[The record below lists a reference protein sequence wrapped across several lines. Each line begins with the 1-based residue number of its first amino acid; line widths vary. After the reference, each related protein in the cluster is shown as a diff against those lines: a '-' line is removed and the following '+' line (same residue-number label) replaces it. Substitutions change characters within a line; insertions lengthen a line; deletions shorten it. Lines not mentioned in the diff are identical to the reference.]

1 MASAR
6 HGVREA
12 PGGLALVQELLNTRA
27 TMHYGADLLLHAD
40 DAQRWLTEALATW
53 SRVSGLPAPTLLISS
68 NDMRSLRRLR
78 TTFENVILA
87 AGKER
92 LDGALP
98 PADVPVSLVPDADGW
113 VRMVP
118 TGRGTR
124 WLASALWAEARLA
137 QQAGLWSRLKLCHN
151 ADCRAAFF
159 DTSRNNSG
167 VWHDVSTCGNTANL
181 RAFRERKR
189 LLGGS
194 DPQICPLQ
202 LPGGGRPQLPGGP
215 PQLPGPPGLR

>member
-12 PGGLALVQELLNTRA
+12 PAGLALLQELLNTRSP
-27 TMHYGADLLLHAD
+27 MSYGTDLLLTTD
-40 DAQRWLTEALATW
+40 DAQRWLTDALGTW

-68 NDMRSLRRLR
+68 TDLRSLRRLR
-78 TTFENVILA
+78 ATFENVLVV
-87 AGKER
+87 AGAQPM
-92 LDGALP
+92 DGALP

-118 TGRGTR
+118 TGRGVR
-124 WLASALWAEARLA
+124 WLASALWAEALLA
-137 QQAGLWSRLKLCHN
+137 QQAGLWPRLKLCHN
-151 ADCRAAFF
+151 GECRAAFF

-189 LLGGS
+189 LMGGS
-194 DPQICPLQ
+194 GG
-202 LPGGGRPQLPGGP
+202 LPHRPTV
-215 PQLPGPPGLR
+215 PGPPGMR

>member
-1 MASAR
+1 MSWKASAR

-12 PGGLALVQELLNTRA
+12 PAGLALLQELINTRA
-27 TMHYGADLLLHAD
+27 TMSYGADLLATAD
-40 DAQRWLTEALATW
+40 DAQIWLTEALATW
-53 SRVSGLPAPTLLISS
+53 SRVSGLPAPTLLISAT
-68 NDMRSLRRLR
+68 DLRALRRLR

-87 AGKER
+87 GGNPEP
-92 LDGALP
+92 DGALP

-124 WLASALWAEARLA
+124 WLASALWAEAPLA
-137 QQAGLWSRLKLCHN
+137 QQAGLWPRLKLCHN

-189 LLGGS
+189 LM
-194 DPQICPLQ
+194 
-202 LPGGGRPQLPGGP
+202 GGGAGQPPPPVVEGP
-215 PQLPGPPGLR
+215 PSFR

>member
-1 MASAR
+1 MSWKASAR

-12 PGGLALVQELLNTRA
+12 PAGLALLQDLLNTRS
-27 TMHYGADLLLHAD
+27 TMSYGVDLLAMPD
-40 DAQRWLTEALATW
+40 DAQRWLTEALAMW
-53 SRVSGLPAPTLLISS
+53 SRVAGLPAPVLLLSS
-68 NDMRSLRRLR
+68 TDLRSLRRLR
-78 TTFENVILA
+78 TTFEGVIMAGNRNV
-87 AGKER
+87 EP
-92 LDGALP
+92 DGALP

-118 TGRGTR
+118 AGRGTR
-124 WLASALWAEARLA
+124 WLASALWSEALLA
-137 QQAGLWSRLKLCHN
+137 QQAGLWPRLKLCHN
-151 ADCRAAFF
+151 VDCRAAFF

-194 DPQICPLQ
+194 NGQ
-202 LPGGGRPQLPGGP
+202 LPRPTVEGP
-215 PQLPGPPGLR
+215 DRPEMR

>member
-12 PGGLALVQELLNTRA
+12 PAGLALLQELLNTRSP
-27 TMHYGADLLLHAD
+27 MSYGMDMLLTAD

-53 SRVSGLPAPTLLISS
+53 SRVSGLPSPTLLISS
-68 NDMRSLRRLR
+68 TDLRSLRRLR
-78 TTFENVILA
+78 TTFEHVILA
-87 AGKER
+87 AGSNE

-118 TGRGTR
+118 TGRGVR
-124 WLASALWAEARLA
+124 WLASALWSEALLA
-137 QQAGLWSRLKLCHN
+137 QQAGLWPRLKLCHN
-151 ADCRAAFF
+151 QECRAAFF

-181 RAFRERKR
+181 RAFRERRR
-189 LLGGS
+189 LLGHS
-194 DPQICPLQ
+194 QEL
-202 LPGGGRPQLPGGP
+202 RVGP
-215 PQLPGPPGLR
+215 EH

>member
-1 MASAR
+1 MSWKASAR

-12 PGGLALVQELLNTRA
+12 PAGLALLQDLLNTRA
-27 TMHYGADLLLHAD
+27 SMSYAPDLLVSPD
-40 DAQRWLTEALATW
+40 DAQHWLTDALATW
-53 SRVSGLPAPTLLISS
+53 SRVSGLPAPVLLLSS
-68 NDMRSLRRLR
+68 TDMRSLRRLR
-78 TTFENVILA
+78 TTFEGVILA
-87 AGKER
+87 GGRNPEP
-92 LDGALP
+92 DGALP

-118 TGRGTR
+118 SGRGTR
-124 WLASALWAEARLA
+124 WLASALWSEALLA
-137 QQAGLWSRLKLCHN
+137 QQAGLWPRLKLCHN

-189 LLGGS
+189 LLGETSGNIQPS
-194 DPQICPLQ
+194 VR
-202 LPGGGRPQLPGGP
+202 RPD
-215 PQLPGPPGLR
+215 LR

>member
-1 MASAR
+1 MLGRKRLKYSSPMSWKASAR

-12 PGGLALVQELLNTRA
+12 PAGLALLQELLNTRA
-27 TMHYGADLLLHAD
+27 SMSYAPDLLGNAD
-40 DAQRWLTEALATW
+40 DGQRWLTDALGTW
-53 SRVSGLPAPTLLISS
+53 SRVVGLPAPVILLSS
-68 NDMRSLRRLR
+68 ADMRSLRRLR
-78 TTFENVILA
+78 TTFEGVILA
-87 AGKER
+87 GGRNHEP
-92 LDGALP
+92 DGALP

-118 TGRGTR
+118 SGRGTR
-124 WLASALWAEARLA
+124 WLASALWAEALLA

-151 ADCRAAFF
+151 IDCRAAFF

-189 LLGGS
+189 LMGGS
-194 DPQICPLQ
+194 
-202 LPGGGRPQLPGGP
+202 GGHSVQRPDLH
-215 PQLPGPPGLR
+215 

>member
-1 MASAR
+1 MSWKASAR

-12 PGGLALVQELLNTRA
+12 PAGLALVQELLNTRA
-27 TMHYGADLLLHAD
+27 TMSYGPDLLALPD
-40 DAQRWLTEALATW
+40 DAQRWLTDALNTW
-53 SRVSGLPAPTLLISS
+53 SRVAGLPAPVLLLSS
-68 NDMRSLRRLR
+68 TDMRSLRRLR
-78 TTFENVILA
+78 TTFENVVLA
-87 AGKER
+87 GVHNQE

-113 VRMVP
+113 VRIVP

-124 WLASALWAEARLA
+124 WLASALWAEALLA

-151 ADCRAAFF
+151 VDCRAAFF

-189 LLGGS
+189 LLGNTG
-194 DPQICPLQ
+194 DDL
-202 LPGGGRPQLPGGP
+202 RPSVQRPD
-215 PQLPGPPGLR
+215 LR

>member
-12 PGGLALVQELLNTRA
+12 PAGLALVQDLLNTRA
-27 TMHYGADLLLHAD
+27 TMHYGADLLLTAD
-40 DAQRWLTEALATW
+40 DAQRWLTEAITTW

-68 NDMRSLRRLR
+68 SDLRSLRRLR

-87 AGKER
+87 AGKEPAF
-92 LDGALP
+92 DGALP

-124 WLASALWAEARLA
+124 WLASAMWAEALLA
-137 QQAGLWSRLKLCHN
+137 QQAGLWPRLKLCHN
-151 ADCRAAFF
+151 VDCRAAFF

-189 LLGGS
+189 LMGGS
-194 DPQICPLQ
+194 
-202 LPGGGRPQLPGGP
+202 GGQSRPPVVGP
-215 PQLPGPPGLR
+215 PSYR

>member
-1 MASAR
+1 MSWKASAR

-12 PGGLALVQELLNTRA
+12 PAGLALLQELINTRP
-27 TMHYGADLLLHAD
+27 TMSYGADLLVMGD
-40 DAQRWLTEALATW
+40 DAQPWLTEALATW
-53 SRVSGLPAPTLLISS
+53 SRVSGLPAPTLLLSS
-68 NDMRSLRRLR
+68 TDLRSLRRLR

-87 AGKER
+87 GASPEP
-92 LDGALP
+92 DGALP

-124 WLASALWAEARLA
+124 WLASALWAEALLA
-137 QQAGLWSRLKLCHN
+137 QQAGLWPRLKLCHN
-151 ADCRAAFF
+151 TDCRAAFF

-194 DPQICPLQ
+194 
-202 LPGGGRPQLPGGP
+202 GGVPARPTV
-215 PQLPGPPGLR
+215 PGPPGLR